1 MLNVLLADDEYL
13 VRVMLKNCVDW
24 NEMGFRII
32 GEVDKGDQILPACQ
46 AMHPDLLLLDINMPI
61 ISGLDA
67 VSYTHLCPMDHDL
80 LLLHRLPHRCAVKS
94 AEVDH
99 LKQIPMIPAGAIEQF
114 QTAVGRGSKLIL
126 CASHMP
132 DQIQDQ
138 VFKCFI
144 AMVII

>member
-46 AMHPDLLLLDINMPI
+46 AMHPDLLLLDINMPR

-67 VSYTHLCPMDHDL
+67 L
-80 LLLHRLPHRCAVKS
+80 
-94 AEVDH
+94 
-99 LKQIPMIPAGAIEQF
+99 EQL
-114 QTAVGRGSKLIL
+114 R
-126 CASHMP
+126 SHGLS
-132 DQIQDQ
+132 
-138 VFKCFI
+138 VY
-144 AMVII
+144 VIIISGYSEFEYAKRGIRYSAFDYVKGPLPDHGKPGSCPLKNPSPPHGVRAVISFGKT